1 MEKEK
6 IIIIRYGE
14 IFLKGNNRGFFEN
27 VLLDNIKLTLKNF
40 ECKISKIQSR
50 ILVYDYNET
59 LEKDIILALVRVFGI
74 HSVSSAIKIKTDI
87 DNILKVSIDLLQE
100 GSFKVETN
108 RADKNFK
115 MTSMEVSSYIGGCI
129 FTNLNKKVDIH
140 KPDFIINIDIRENGY
155 TFVYTNNSEGARG
168 IPVGCS
174 GNGLLLLSGGIDS
187 PVAGYMMASRGMK
200 LYAVHF
206 MSPPYT
212 SLQAKEKVISLAKK
226 LSVYN
231 LGINVFMVPFTEIQ
245 TTISKICPENFLITL
260 MRRFMMRI
268 ANKICEREKL
278 DAIITGES
286 LGQVASQ
293 TIQGINC
300 SNDAA
305 DFPVL
310 RPLIGTDKTDIIN
323 LSKKIDC
330 YNISILPY
338 QDCCTIFVP
347 KKPATKPKLETAKR
361 FEESLKCDALTEKA
375 VNNIETI
382 ELQI

>member
-1 MEKEK
+1 M
-6 IIIIRYGE
+6 
-14 IFLKGNNRGFFEN
+14 FLKGNNRGFFEN
-27 VLLDNIKLTLKNF
+27 VLVDNIKLTLQNF
-40 ECKISKIQSR
+40 AYKISKIQSR
-50 ILVYDYNET
+50 IIIFEYNENA
-59 LEKDIILALVRVFGI
+59 EKDIINALLKVFGI
-74 HSVSSAIKIKTDI
+74 HSVSPVVKIKTDL
-87 DNILKVSIDLLQE
+87 DNILKVAIDLLKD

-115 MTSMEVSSYIGGCI
+115 MTSMDVSQYIGGYI

-140 KPDFIINIDIRENGY
+140 KPDYIINIDIRENGY
-155 TFVYTNNSEGARG
+155 TFVYTDNFLGARG

-200 LYAVHF
+200 LSAVHF

-212 SLQAKEKVISLAKK
+212 SLQAGEKVKNLAKK

-231 LGINVFMVPFTEIQ
+231 LGINVFMVSFTEIQ
-245 TTISKICPENFLITL
+245 TAIAKLCPENYLITL

-268 ANKICEREKL
+268 ANRICEREKL

-293 TIQGINC
+293 TIQGITC
-300 SNDAA
+300 SNDTASY
-305 DFPVL
+305 PVL
-310 RPLIGTDKTDIIN
+310 RPLIGFDKIDIID

-338 QDCCTIFVP
+338 QDCCTIFLP
-347 KKPATKPKLETAKR
+347 KKPVTKPKLESAKL
-361 FEESLKCDALTEKA
+361 FEESLECEILIEKA
-375 VNNIETI
+375 VNSIEI
-382 ELQI
+382 LEI